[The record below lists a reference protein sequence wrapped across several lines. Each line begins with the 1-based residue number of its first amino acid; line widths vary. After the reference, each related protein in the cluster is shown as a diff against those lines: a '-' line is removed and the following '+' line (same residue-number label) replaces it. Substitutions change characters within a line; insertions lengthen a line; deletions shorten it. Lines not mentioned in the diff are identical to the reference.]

1 MMSSQK
7 FAKFLLWLN
16 AAVWLG
22 FGVGYAIAPGGFAT
36 LVGAGLARAD
46 GYRVM
51 TDVGVM
57 MVGIASWYVFCAL
70 DDARTDHGL
79 ISALLICAGLV
90 AGRLIAIAVTS
101 SANGVVVVYLVL
113 EVLDLV
119 LLALA
124 VRARVAARRVRVS
137 ARAN

>member
-1 MMSSQK
+1 MSSQG

-22 FGVGYAIAPGGFAT
+22 FGVGYAIAPDWFAT
-36 LVGAGLARAD
+36 LVGADVGRAD
-46 GYRVM
+46 SYRVM

-57 MVGIASWYVFCAL
+57 MVGIAGWYAFCAL

-90 AGRLIAIAVTS
+90 AGRLIAIAATG
-101 SANGVVVVYLVL
+101 SANSVTVIYLVL
-113 EVLDLV
+113 EVLDLA

-124 VRARVAARRVRVS
+124 VRARSAVRGVEVPVG
-137 ARAN
+137 